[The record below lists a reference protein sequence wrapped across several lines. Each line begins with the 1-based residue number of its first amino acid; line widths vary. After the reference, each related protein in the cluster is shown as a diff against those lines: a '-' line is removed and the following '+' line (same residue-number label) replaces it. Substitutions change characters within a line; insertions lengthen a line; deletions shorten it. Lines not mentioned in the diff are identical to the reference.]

1 MTQPVLFDTLTPAA
15 RDPRVAF
22 AVKLAEALHTYGVPT
37 HRLEQGMNRVARR
50 LGLQGNF
57 LVTPTSIFVSFGSP
71 EEQRT
76 SLVRVEPGEV
86 DLEKMTRLDEL
97 VTQVIQGETDVES
110 GAKRIDEITAAPPRY
125 GPVLS
130 TVCFALASAAGGC
143 FLGGGWREI
152 VITGLV
158 GLLLGTLALIMG
170 RSENTVRVFE
180 PVAAVAAGA
189 LAVLAAHGLKP
200 LSVYVTTLASIIVL
214 LPGLTLT
221 TAMRELATRNLVAGT
236 ARLMG
241 AALLFFQLG
250 FGVALGWQLNQAL
263 PAVPLNTPPE
273 PLAWWALW
281 VALAVA
287 PFNFMVLF
295 RAQPRDLGWIAASC
309 LVSFGGA
316 RAGAALL
323 GPELG
328 VCLGAMALGAGAN
341 VFARLTRRPSA
352 IALVPGLML
361 LVPGSLGFG
370 SVAQLIEKDALS
382 GIQTAFS
389 MLLIAVALVTGLLLA
404 NVLVAP
410 RKIF

>member
-1 MTQPVLFDTLTPAA
+1 MIQPTPFDTLTPLA

-22 AVKLAEALHTYGVPT
+22 AVKLAEALHAYGVPT
-37 HRLEQGMNRVARR
+37 HRLERGMNLVLRR

-86 DLEKMTRLDEL
+86 NLEKMTLLDEL
-97 VTQVIQGETDVES
+97 VTEVIRGEADVEQ
-110 GAKRIDEITAAPPRY
+110 GAARIDEIIAAPPRY

-130 TVCFALASAAGGC
+130 TVCFALGSAAAAC

-152 VITGLV
+152 LVTGLI

-180 PVAAVAAGA
+180 PVAAVLAGA
-189 LAVLAAHGLKP
+189 LAALAAHGLKP

-250 FGVALGWQLNQAL
+250 FGVALGWQVNKLLPPVALNA
-263 PAVPLNTPPE
+263 APE

-281 VALAVA
+281 LALAVA

-295 RAQPRDLGWIAASC
+295 RARPRDLAWIALAC
-309 LVSFGGA
+309 VVSFFGA
-316 RAGAALL
+316 RFGANLL

-328 VCLGAMALGAGAN
+328 VCLGAMALGALGN
-341 VFARLTRRPSA
+341 LYGRLKKLPAA
-352 IALVPGLML
+352 IPVVPGLML

-370 SVAQLIEKDALS
+370 SVAKLMEKDVLS
-382 GIQTAFS
+382 GIQAAFS